1 MKHSPTDAHTLL
13 KHSSTHSHV
22 QGALFL
28 SLVFPGGE
36 SLDFTVKYRGDSET
50 LIFSPSHF
58 QISRLTYMTAYSVQ
72 LSEK

>member
-1 MKHSPTDAHTLL
+1 MKHSPIDAHTLL

-28 SLVFPGGE
+28 SLVSPGGE
-36 SLDFTVKYRGDSET
+36 SLNFTIKYRSDSE
-50 LIFSPSHF
+50 ISPSHS
-58 QISRLTYMTAYSVQ
+58 QISRLTYMTAYSLQ